1 MDRDNYTGLQEFTEE
16 PTGGNNLIHE
26 HSNGSQ
32 GLKQGVECLRSR
44 TALLL
49 LIGFLASICANI
61 ALTVLLIGRPVPS
74 APLDSSS
81 LGFKLNS
88 VQKRYIQ
95 LCEDYTALGQS
106 CSKTVKQC
114 RACPE
119 QWIQIGDQCYS
130 FSSNKLDWLQS
141 RDSCAEMGSHLT
153 ILHTM
158 EQHDA
163 LEKEAKK
170 IGGFDYHFWI
180 GLSDI
185 ETEGDWR
192 WVDNTTLQHNYW
204 DQWHSEPNNH
214 KSGGEHGEDCATL
227 DSHAKTWLSA
237 RNQHNKMEVEQLL
250 SLSGSALAQAVSSLL
265 ETPGLYVFSDI
276 LELPNVR
283 ELENGPHAPMY
294 QLLNL
299 FAYGTYCDYKERAAS
314 LPELTPAQRN
324 KLRHLSIISL
334 ASNLK
339 CLPYSLLLQQLELK
353 NVRELEDLLID
364 AVYCDIIQGKLD
376 QRNQQVEV
384 DCSVGRDLGPNELPN
399 IVNTLQE
406 WCTGCEAVLCGIE
419 EQVSRA
425 NQYRE
430 SQLKVK
436 VQVETEVSNLQK
448 TLKASAASPSSG
460 PAPAGAA
467 SNQDADQPAE
477 PRDPASS
484 QEPRQPGKKS
494 SKVKGLRGS
503 GKIWSKSN

>member
-32 GLKQGVECLRSR
+32 GLKQGVHCLRSR

-61 ALTVLLIGRPVPS
+61 ALTVLLIGRPVPG

-119 QWIQIGDQCYS
+119 QWIQVGDQCYF

-204 DQWHSEPNNH
+204 DQWSSEPNNH
-214 KSGGEHGEDCATL
+214 QSGGVHGEDCATL
-227 DSHAKTWLSA
+227 DSHAKTWFDVPCNHIYKRICQMDA
-237 RNQHNKMEVEQLL
+237 IQL
-250 SLSGSALAQAVSSLL
+250 
-265 ETPGLYVFSDI
+265 
-276 LELPNVR
+276 N
-283 ELENGPHAPMY
+283 
-294 QLLNL
+294 
-299 FAYGTYCDYKERAAS
+299 
-314 LPELTPAQRN
+314 
-324 KLRHLSIISL
+324 
-334 ASNLK
+334 
-339 CLPYSLLLQQLELK
+339 
-353 NVRELEDLLID
+353 
-364 AVYCDIIQGKLD
+364 
-376 QRNQQVEV
+376 
-384 DCSVGRDLGPNELPN
+384 
-399 IVNTLQE
+399 
-406 WCTGCEAVLCGIE
+406 
-419 EQVSRA
+419 
-425 NQYRE
+425 
-430 SQLKVK
+430 
-436 VQVETEVSNLQK
+436 
-448 TLKASAASPSSG
+448 
-460 PAPAGAA
+460 
-467 SNQDADQPAE
+467 
-477 PRDPASS
+477 
-484 QEPRQPGKKS
+484 
-494 SKVKGLRGS
+494 
-503 GKIWSKSN
+503 

>member
-1 MDRDNYTGLQEFTEE
+1 
-16 PTGGNNLIHE
+16 
-26 HSNGSQ
+26 
-32 GLKQGVECLRSR
+32 
-44 TALLL
+44 
-49 LIGFLASICANI
+49 
-61 ALTVLLIGRPVPS
+61 
-74 APLDSSS
+74 
-81 LGFKLNS
+81 
-88 VQKRYIQ
+88 
-95 LCEDYTALGQS
+95 
-106 CSKTVKQC
+106 
-114 RACPE
+114 
-119 QWIQIGDQCYS
+119 
-130 FSSNKLDWLQS
+130 
-141 RDSCAEMGSHLT
+141 
-153 ILHTM
+153 
-158 EQHDA
+158 
-163 LEKEAKK
+163 
-170 IGGFDYHFWI
+170 
-180 GLSDI
+180 
-185 ETEGDWR
+185 
-192 WVDNTTLQHNYW
+192 
-204 DQWHSEPNNH
+204 
-214 KSGGEHGEDCATL
+214 
-227 DSHAKTWLSA
+227 
-237 RNQHNKMEVEQLL
+237 MEVEQLL

-283 ELENGPHAPMY
+283 ELENGPHAPVY

-299 FAYGTYCDYKERAAS
+299 FAYGTYCDYKVLQWQHNVNKESSLSSRAD
-314 LPELTPAQRN
+314 PCTEKQ
-324 KLRHLSIISL
+324 LRHLSIISL

-353 NVRELEDLLID
+353 NVRELEDLLIE

-399 IVNTLQE
+399 IINTLQE